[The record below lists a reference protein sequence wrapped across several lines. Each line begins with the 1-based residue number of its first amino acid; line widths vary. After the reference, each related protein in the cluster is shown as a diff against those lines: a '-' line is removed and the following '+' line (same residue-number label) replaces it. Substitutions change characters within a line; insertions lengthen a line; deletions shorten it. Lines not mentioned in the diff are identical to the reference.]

1 MHNSRET
8 GEYVSASKKLSLNS
22 SEWFGGMIQSWGEAE
37 EKVHGKL
44 FGGMVS
50 GGHVQNKSGVWFS
63 EVEWFPVVRGDDG
76 ESGGFRKL
84 DCGTGKV
91 GGLSGGWRSR
101 KLLERF
107 RKSRFRTALSEPDQ
121 KLHCYAEGMMRSLSS
136 RNNLWMIR
144 GDDSQ
149 IGGKWWKRAH
159 WELSGDG
166 FQRGCV
172 ELANKFVSGND
183 FGWFGGMIRDQGGA
197 ETVHEMRKY
206 ANFGGDCSVCL
217 LFDSP
222 RKERWKML
230 FPRFFVIF
238 PGES

>member
-1 MHNSRET
+1 MIRGDDSELGGSGRKSTWET
-8 GEYVSASKKLSLNS
+8 VR
-22 SEWFGGMIQSWGEAE
+22 
-37 EKVHGKL
+37 
-44 FGGMVS
+44 GMVS
-50 GGHVQNKSGVWFS
+50 GGHVQNESGVWFS

-84 DCGTGKV
+84 NCGTGKV

-149 IGGKWWKRAH
+149 IGGKWWKGAH
-159 WELSGDG
+159 WELSGGG
-166 FQRGCV
+166 FQGGCV
-172 ELANKFVSGND
+172 ELANNLFPGND

-206 ANFGGDCSVCL
+206 ANFGGIVPCAFCLTRRGKSV
-217 LFDSP
+217 
-222 RKERWKML
+222 ERC
-230 FPRFFVIF
+230 FFRGFFVVF
-238 PGES
+238 MGKP